1 MRKSLCLAALVLLS
15 MFAATVAV
23 ESPVQAG
30 SLSPLVPLSFCPGT
44 WCNFDSDCYAAC
56 PGGEGS
62 SYCNRLQHKCYPY

>member
-30 SLSPLVPLSFCPGT
+30 NLSPLAPLSLCPGT
-44 WCNFDSDCYAAC
+44 WCNVASDCYAAC
-56 PGGEGS
+56 PGGAGS